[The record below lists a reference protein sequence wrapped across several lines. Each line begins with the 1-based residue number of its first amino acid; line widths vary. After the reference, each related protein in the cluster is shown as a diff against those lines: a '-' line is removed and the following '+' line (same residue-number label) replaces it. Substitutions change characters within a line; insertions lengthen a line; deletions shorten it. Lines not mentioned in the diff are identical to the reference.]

1 VTIERFMLARVVAA
15 ADSAVSRSISW
26 NNLPWDGDLRHLED
40 DIASVA
46 HHLRADLDQLLFKL
60 VSDQSLI
67 GSGVASAGARRP
79 SRPHTA
85 RRPNTAASTSRPA
98 LAAVPAGSRISEYRH
113 LRQAECIVEFAVC
126 QQFRVRRDRGPTKLE
141 HLAALKSS
149 RKSPIPLHPS
159 G

>member
-1 VTIERFMLARVVAA
+1 MLARVVAA
-15 ADSAVSRSISW
+15 ANSAVSRSISW

-85 RRPNTAASTSRPA
+85 RRPNTDCLDKPTSAGGRSCRFAHQRVSRP
-98 LAAVPAGSRISEYRH
+98 PSRSSRV
-113 LRQAECIVEFAVC
+113 IVEFAVANNSASDVTADP
-126 QQFRVRRDRGPTKLE
+126 RNWSIWRR
-141 HLAALKSS
+141 
-149 RKSPIPLHPS
+149 
-159 G
+159 